1 MNGLTCQKFFIPEPV
16 RLQRPGASLTA
27 FASHRARMLA
37 GTARV
42 PGDKSISHRALILG
56 ALSVGETVVT
66 GLSRGDDV
74 ARTESA
80 LRHVGA
86 EIRAPESD
94 TRVVFGRGVGGLC
107 EPASVLDLG
116 NSGTGARLL
125 MGAVAS
131 HHLTAHFAGDAS
143 LSTRPMD
150 RVILPLRRMG
160 ADISARDGTLL
171 PLTVAGARSPVPIEY
186 VLPVPSAQVKS
197 AILLAALNTPG
208 RTSVI
213 EPVPS
218 RDHTERML
226 AHFGAAVTEGEG
238 DDGRRCIAV
247 EGEAELTGRA
257 VAVPGDP
264 SSAAF
269 LVAAALAVPGSRVT
283 IGNVGINPLRTG
295 FFDTVREMGA
305 DIELSDVRDIGGEPV
320 ADVTIRHGGLV
331 GLEVPPERAP
341 AMIDEYPVL
350 AALAAG
356 AEGRTVMRGVR
367 ELRVKESD
375 RISAMTTGL
384 RACGVTVDEFE
395 DGLAVIGLGGPV
407 PGGAVVDARLDH
419 RVAMSFLVLGMAS
432 REPVVVD
439 HAETIAT
446 SFPEFIDLM
455 TDLGAEV
462 SPAPRPRNAPK

>member
-1 MNGLTCQKFFIPEPV
+1 MTVFT
-16 RLQRPGASLTA
+16 SY
-27 FASHRARMLA
+27 RARTLA
-37 GTARV
+37 GAARV
-42 PGDKSISHRALILG
+42 PGDKSISHRALIFG
-56 ALSVGETVVT
+56 ALSVGETAVT

-74 ARTESA
+74 ARTETA
-80 LRHVGA
+80 LRCLGA
-86 EIRAPESD
+86 EIQAPEPD
-94 TRVVFGRGVGGLC
+94 ARVIFGRGVGGLR

-131 HHLTAHFAGDAS
+131 HRLTAHFTGDAS

-160 ADISARDGTLL
+160 ADISARDGNLL
-171 PLTVAGARSPVPIEY
+171 PLIVAGARSPVPIEY

-208 RTSVI
+208 HTSVV
-213 EPVPS
+213 EPAPS

-226 AHFGAAVTEGEG
+226 AHFGAAVTEGKDG
-238 DDGRRCIAV
+238 DGRRRIAV
-247 EGEAELTGRA
+247 EGEAELMGRA

-283 IGNVGINPLRTG
+283 IENVGTNPLRTG
-295 FFDTVREMGA
+295 FFDTLREMGA
-305 DIELSDVRDIGGEPV
+305 DIELSGARAVGGEPV
-320 ADVTIRHGGLV
+320 ADVTVRHGGLA
-331 GLEVPPERAP
+331 GIEVPPERAP
-341 AMIDEYPVL
+341 TMIDEYPVL

-395 DGLAVIGLGGPV
+395 DGLAVTGLGGPA
-407 PGGAVVDARLDH
+407 PGGGGVDARLDH

-432 REPVVVD
+432 KEPVMVD

-455 TDLGAEV
+455 TGLGAEV
-462 SPAPRPRNAPK
+462 SRAPRARSNSK

>member
-1 MNGLTCQKFFIPEPV
+1 MNGLTCQKFFVPEPV
-16 RLQRPGASLTA
+16 RLQRPGNSLTA
-27 FASHRARMLA
+27 LASYRARTLA

-42 PGDKSISHRALILG
+42 PGDKSISHRALIFG

-74 ARTESA
+74 ARTETA
-80 LRHVGA
+80 LRHLGA
-86 EIRAPESD
+86 EIQAPESD

-107 EPASVLDLG
+107 EPASILDLG
-116 NSGTGARLL
+116 NSGTGVRLL
-125 MGAVAS
+125 MGVVAS
-131 HHLTAHFAGDAS
+131 HRLAAYFTGDAS

-160 ADISARDGTLL
+160 ADISARDGNLL
-171 PLTVAGARSPVPIEY
+171 PLIVAGAHSPVPIEY

-208 RTSVI
+208 RTSVV

-226 AHFGAAVTEGEG
+226 AHFGAAITEGE
-238 DDGRRCIAV
+238 DSDGRRHIAV

-283 IGNVGINPLRTG
+283 IENVGTNPLRTG
-295 FFDTVREMGA
+295 FFDTLREMGA
-305 DIELSDVRDIGGEPV
+305 DIELSNVRAIGGESV
-320 ADVTIRHGGLV
+320 ADVTVRHGGLV
-331 GLEVPPERAP
+331 GIEVPPERAP
-341 AMIDEYPVL
+341 TMIDEYPVL

-375 RISAMTTGL
+375 RISAMTAGL
-384 RACGVTVDEFE
+384 RACGVTVDEFG
-395 DGLAVIGLGGPV
+395 DGLAVTGLGGPV
-407 PGGAVVDARLDH
+407 PGAATVDARLDH
-419 RVAMSFLVLGMAS
+419 RVAMSFLVLGMAA

-446 SFPEFIDLM
+446 SFPEFIDLI
-455 TDLGAEV
+455 TVLGAEV
-462 SPAPRPRNAPK
+462 ARAPRPRNASK